1 MNKKTVRLNEADLMK
16 MIKES
21 TKKYLNEEEELENN
35 NDGTE
40 GVDFLSRLEGYHQAL
55 KMMHWST
62 DNHSKH
68 LLTDD
73 IDKSILEFEDEVA
86 ENLMG
91 ITGTKISSGLETNK
105 PSTKD
110 LKELL
115 SELERDVLEFIG
127 EYEGDK
133 SNRGLI
139 NICDDF
145 LSQVNKYKYLETLS

>member
-91 ITGTKISSGLETNK
+91 ITGTKISEGLKGDK
-105 PSTKD
+105 PDVKD

-115 SELERDVLEFIG
+115 SSLEQDVLGFIN
-127 EYEGDK
+127 EYEGER

-145 LSQVNKYKYLETLS
+145 LSEVNKYKYLETLS